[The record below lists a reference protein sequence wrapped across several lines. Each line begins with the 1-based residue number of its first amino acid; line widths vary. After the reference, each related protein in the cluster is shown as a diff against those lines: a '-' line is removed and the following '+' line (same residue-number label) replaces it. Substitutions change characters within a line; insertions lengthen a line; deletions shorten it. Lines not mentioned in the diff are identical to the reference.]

1 MEAPAAMRATPAA
14 CATTAERMPAR
25 AVGYSLLYIVLPIAV
40 VGVLPFI
47 PYVNNYIIA
56 VMVRALIFISLGQAW
71 NIVAGI
77 GGQLSLGHGVFLGL
91 GCYTTGILFNRYGIP
106 PWIGGWAAMLL
117 SLAVAFVMGSMT
129 LRMRGVFFA
138 LATVA
143 VSLALVQ
150 LARHFVDLTG
160 GADGLALKFIGS
172 SLWAMQARTPAPF
185 LYAGLA
191 FVVVYYWITRWVLAS
206 SFGLEMQAVRDDE
219 VAAAAAGVAVFR
231 TKVLGFMLSAAMTS
245 LAAVLYMQYYMAID
259 PEAAFGLAQAIQ
271 LQLPALLGGLG
282 TALGPIVGGAVM
294 VFLSEVTNWGSTKIG
309 IGGLDVL
316 VYGLMLLIVILRAP
330 NGIVGLV
337 FRNTV
342 AGGSR

>member
-1 MEAPAAMRATPAA
+1 MMEAPMEASLRATAA
-14 CATTAERMPAR
+14 SATTTERVPAR
-25 AVGYSLLYIVLPIAV
+25 TIVYFLLPIAIV
-40 VGVLPFI
+40 AVLPLI
-47 PYVNNYIIA
+47 PFVNNYIIA
-56 VMVRALIFISLGQAW
+56 ATVRALIFISLGQAW

-91 GCYTTGILFNRYGIP
+91 GCYATGILFNRYGIP

-117 SLAVAFVMGSMT
+117 SLAVAFVMGIMT

-160 GADGLALKFIGS
+160 GADGLALKFIGN
-172 SLWAMQARTPAPF
+172 SLWAMQARSPAPF
-185 LYAGLA
+185 LYAALA
-191 FVVVYYWITRWVLAS
+191 FVVAYYWITRWVLAS
-206 SFGLEMQAVRDDE
+206 NFGLEMQAVRDDE

-231 TKVLGFMLSAAMTS
+231 TKLLGFMLSAAMTS

-259 PEAAFGLAQAIQ
+259 PEAAFGLSQAIQ

-282 TALGPIVGGAVM
+282 TALGPVVGGAVM
-294 VFLSEVTNWGSTKIG
+294 VFLSELTNWGSTKVG
-309 IGGLDVL
+309 IAGLDVL

-330 NGIVGLV
+330 SGIVGLV
-337 FRNTV
+337 LKNT
-342 AGGSR
+342 ASGGSR

>member
-1 MEAPAAMRATPAA
+1 MEAPVAMRGTP
-14 CATTAERMPAR
+14 TASA
-25 AVGYSLLYIVLPIAV
+25 AVGRGATARKLAWYLLPVAIVAALPLI
-40 VGVLPFI
+40 PF
-47 PYVNNYIIA
+47 VNNYIIA
-56 VMVRALIFISLGQAW
+56 ATVRALIFISLGQAW

-150 LARHFVDLTG
+150 LSRHYVDLTG
-160 GADGLALKFIGS
+160 GADGLALKFIGN
-172 SLWAMQARTPAPF
+172 SLWAMQARSPTPF
-185 LYAGLA
+185 LYGALA
-191 FVVVYYWITRWVLAS
+191 FVVAYYWLTRWILSS

-231 TKVLGFMLSAAMTS
+231 TKLLGFLLSAAMTS

-259 PEAAFGLAQAIQ
+259 PEAAFGLSQAIQ

-309 IGGLDVL
+309 VEGLDIL
-316 VYGLMLLIVILRAP
+316 VYGLMLLVVILRAP

-337 FRNTV
+337 FKNAV

>member
-1 MEAPAAMRATPAA
+1 MEAPVAMRGTPTTSAAVRGRAT
-14 CATTAERMPAR
+14 AR
-25 AVGYSLLYIVLPIAV
+25 TLAWYILPIAIV
-40 VGVLPFI
+40 AALPLI
-47 PYVNNYIIA
+47 PFVNNYIIA
-56 VMVRALIFISLGQAW
+56 ATVRALIFISLGQAW

-150 LARHFVDLTG
+150 LSRHFVDLTG
-160 GADGLALKFIGS
+160 GADGLALKFIGN
-172 SLWAMQARTPAPF
+172 SLWAMQARSPGPF
-185 LYAGLA
+185 LYAALA
-191 FVVVYYWITRWVLAS
+191 FVVAYYWITRWILSS

-231 TKVLGFMLSAAMTS
+231 TKLLGFMLSAAMTS

-259 PEAAFGLAQAIQ
+259 PEAAFGLSQAIQ

-309 IGGLDVL
+309 VEGLDVL
-316 VYGLMLLIVILRAP
+316 VYGLMLLVVILRAP
-330 NGIVGLV
+330 NGIVGMV
-337 FRNTV
+337 FKNAV

>member
-1 MEAPAAMRATPAA
+1 MDARATISATAPAPAV
-14 CATTAERMPAR
+14 TSAR
-25 AVGYSLLYIVLPIAV
+25 IAPRVLAWYLLPIAV
-40 VGVLPFI
+40 VAVLPLI
-47 PYVNNYIIA
+47 PFVNNYIIA
-56 VMVRALIFISLGQAW
+56 VVVRALIFISLGQAW

-91 GCYTTGILFNRYGIP
+91 GCYATGILFNRYGVP

-150 LARHFVDLTG
+150 LSRHFVDLTG
-160 GADGLALKFIGS
+160 GADGLALNFVGN
-172 SLWAMQARTPAPF
+172 SLWAMQSRTPAPF
-185 LYAGLA
+185 LYTALG
-191 FVVVYYWITRWVLAS
+191 FVAAYYWITRWILS
-206 SFGLEMQAVRDDE
+206 SNFGLQMQAVRDDE

-231 TKVLGFMLSAAMTS
+231 TKLLGFMLSAAMTS
-245 LAAVLYMQYYMAID
+245 LAAVLYLQYYMAID
-259 PEAAFGLAQAIQ
+259 PEAAFGLSQAIQ

-294 VFLSEVTNWGSTKIG
+294 IFLSESTNWGSTKIG
-309 IGGLDVL
+309 VEGLDVL
-316 VYGLMLLIVILRAP
+316 VYGLMLLVVILRAP
-330 NGIVGLV
+330 SGIVGLV
-337 FRNTV
+337 FKNTV
-342 AGGSR
+342 SGGSK

>member
-1 MEAPAAMRATPAA
+1 MEAPVAMRGTPTTSAA
-14 CATTAERMPAR
+14 VKQR
-25 AVGYSLLYIVLPIAV
+25 AMTRALACYLLPIAIV
-40 VGVLPFI
+40 AALPLI
-47 PYVNNYIIA
+47 PFVNNYIIA
-56 VMVRALIFISLGQAW
+56 ATVRALIFISLGQAW
-71 NIVAGI
+71 NVVAGI

-150 LARHFVDLTG
+150 LSRHFVDLTG
-160 GADGLALKFIGS
+160 GADGLALKFIGN
-172 SLWAMQARTPAPF
+172 SLWAMQARSPTPF
-185 LYAGLA
+185 LYAALA
-191 FVVVYYWITRWVLAS
+191 FVIAYYWLTRWILSS

-231 TKVLGFMLSAAMTS
+231 TKLLGFMLSAAMTS

-259 PEAAFGLAQAIQ
+259 PEAAFGLSQAIQ

-282 TALGPIVGGAVM
+282 TAIGPIVGGAVM

-309 IGGLDVL
+309 VEGLDIL
-316 VYGLMLLIVILRAP
+316 VYGLMLLVVILRAP
-330 NGIVGLV
+330 NGIVGMV
-337 FRNTV
+337 FKNAV

>member
-1 MEAPAAMRATPAA
+1 MDAPAATRDLARP
-14 CATTAERMPAR
+14 PAR
-25 AVGYSLLYIVLPIAV
+25 LPPRTLALYLVPIIIVALLPL
-40 VGVLPFI
+40 LPF
-47 PYVNNYIIA
+47 VNNYIIA
-56 VMVRALIFISLGQAW
+56 VVVRALIFISLGQAW

-91 GCYTTGILFNRYGIP
+91 GCYTTGILFNKYGVP
-106 PWIGGWAAMLL
+106 PWLGGLAAMLI

-150 LARHFVDLTG
+150 LSRHFVDLTG
-160 GADGLALKFIGS
+160 GADGLALKFIGN
-172 SLWAMQARTPAPF
+172 SLWAMQARSPVPF

-191 FVVVYYWITRWVLAS
+191 FVVGYYWITRWLLAS
-206 SFGLEMQAVRDDE
+206 RFGLEMQAVRDDE

-231 TKVLGFMLSAAMTS
+231 TKLMGFMLSAALTS
-245 LAAVLYMQYYMAID
+245 LSAVLYMQYYMAID
-259 PEAAFGLAQAIQ
+259 PEAAFGLAIAIQ

-282 TALGPIVGGAVM
+282 TALGPVIGGAVM
-294 VFLSEVTNWGSTKIG
+294 IFLSEVTNWFSTKIG
-309 IGGLDVL
+309 VEGVDIL

-330 NGIVGLV
+330 NGLIGLV
-337 FRNTV
+337 VRNAV
-342 AGGSR
+342 GGKR

>member
-1 MEAPAAMRATPAA
+1 MEARVVMRGVIGPASAA
-14 CATTAERMPAR
+14 RTIAR
-25 AVGYSLLYIVLPIAV
+25 ALAYHLLPIV
-40 VGVLPFI
+40 VVALVPLIPF
-47 PYVNNYIIA
+47 VNNYIIA
-56 VMVRALIFISLGQAW
+56 AVVRALIFISLGQAW

-77 GGQLSLGHGVFLGL
+77 GGQLSLGHAVFLGL

-106 PWIGGWAAMLL
+106 PWIGGWVAMLL
-117 SLAVAFVMGSMT
+117 SLAVAFVMGGMT

-150 LARHFVDLTG
+150 LSRHFVDLTG
-160 GADGLALKFIGS
+160 GADGLALKFVGN
-172 SLWAMQARTPAPF
+172 SLWAMQARSPVPF
-185 LYAGLA
+185 LYAALA
-191 FVVVYYWITRWVLAS
+191 FVVAYFWITRWILSS
-206 SFGLEMQAVRDDE
+206 SFGLQMQAVRDDE

-231 TKVLGFMLSAAMTS
+231 TKLLGFMLSAAMTS
-245 LAAVLYMQYYMAID
+245 LAAVLYLQYYMAID

-294 VFLSEVTNWGSTKIG
+294 VFLSEVTNWASTKIG
-309 IGGLDVL
+309 IDGLDVL
-316 VYGLMLLIVILRAP
+316 VYGLMLLIVVLRAP
-330 NGIVGLV
+330 NGIVGLI
-337 FRNTV
+337 FKNAV